1 MARPK
6 RNIRPKGL
14 QILESRGM
22 DLGRRLG
29 DYYRGVDDN
38 QDRVFNSM
46 NQYEKA
52 NVKLI
57 QSIESGR

>member
-1 MARPK
+1 MARPE
-6 RNIRPKGL
+6 RNICPKGL
-14 QILESRGM
+14 QIHE
-22 DLGRRLG
+22 DLARRLG
-29 DYYRGVDDN
+29 NDYRGVDDN

-46 NQYEKA
+46 NQFEKA

>member
-1 MARPK
+1 
-6 RNIRPKGL
+6 
-14 QILESRGM
+14 M
-22 DLGRRLG
+22 DLARRLG

-52 NVKLI
+52 NVNLVK
-57 QSIESGR
+57 SMESGR

>member
-1 MARPK
+1 
-6 RNIRPKGL
+6 
-14 QILESRGM
+14 M